1 MQTVNIAKNVPIIA
15 SYDVVVCGG
24 GPSGFIAAIAAAREG
39 ARTAI
44 IEHYGFFG
52 GMATS
57 SYVTPIS
64 VFSYNGQRNIGGIPW
79 EFVERLAE
87 MGGALV
93 EQPLNKVAF
102 DIELY
107 KLCAQ
112 RMIIEAGV
120 DMYMHSVISSVVME
134 GDRIS
139 KVVIENKNG
148 SEAIEGNL
156 FLDCTG
162 DADIAAMANV
172 PMQIW
177 KDHTLQPSSMCF
189 ILGGV
194 DTESELVSKY
204 MHHHLQGVNSH
215 CEPIRDKL
223 IEMAEEWK
231 LPSFG
236 GPWFCTVLHEGFVAV
251 NMTRTF
257 ADGCD
262 NRNYTQAEC
271 RLRENVYFF
280 TQILS
285 ENFVEFKHC
294 YVASMGVQAGIRE
307 TRHLRGMHIITSDDY
322 LDAHKY
328 EDSISRCSHPIDI
341 HSPQRDKQVC
351 QFLKKAAYVPYRALI
366 AENFPNLIVAGRS
379 LSASKE
385 AFASLRVQASCM
397 GIGQAAGVA
406 AALCVKS
413 GASVQEVDVKRLV
426 SRLVE
431 MGAVLD

>member
-1 MQTVNIAKNVPIIA
+1 MQTISLIKTVPVIA

-24 GPSGFIAAIAAAREG
+24 GPSGFIAAIAAARGG

-44 IEHYGFFG
+44 IERYGFFG

-64 VFSYNGQRNIGGIPW
+64 VFSYNGKRNIGGIPW
-79 EFVERLAE
+79 EFVQRLQD
-87 MGGALV
+87 MGGAFV
-93 EQPLNKVAF
+93 EQPLNNVAF

-112 RMIIEAGV
+112 RMILESGV
-120 DMYMHSVISSVVME
+120 DMYMHSVISSVLME

-139 KVVIENKNG
+139 KVVIENKSG
-148 SEAIEGNL
+148 SEAIEGKL
-156 FLDCTG
+156 FIDCTG
-162 DADIAAMANV
+162 DADIAALANV

-194 DTESELVSKY
+194 DTESELVSTY
-204 MHHHLQGVNSH
+204 MHHHLQEVNCH
-215 CEPIRDKL
+215 CEPIREKFM
-223 IEMAEEWK
+223 EMAEEWQ

-236 GPWFCTVLHEGFVAV
+236 GPWFCTVLHEGFIAV
-251 NMTRTF
+251 NMTRTL

-271 RLRENVYFF
+271 RLRENVFFF
-280 TQILS
+280 TRILR
-285 ENFVEFKHC
+285 ENFEEFKHC

-307 TRHLRGMHIITSDDY
+307 TRHLKGMHIITADECLNAY
-322 LDAHKY
+322 RY

-366 AENFPNLIVAGRS
+366 AEKFPNLIVAGRS

-397 GIGQAAGVA
+397 GMGQAAGVA
-406 AALCVKS
+406 AGLCVKN
-413 GASVQEVDVKRLV
+413 GAAVQDIDVKQLV
-426 SRLVE
+426 AKLEE
-431 MGAVLD
+431 MGAVFD